1 MSTKVRVSTKPESNP
16 GGLGQTPKKQEDSRT
31 EEAEMNRARDIT
43 AEDNIQKT
51 ITINTVKQVPIS
63 NYTVTQSVAKRAMIL
78 SVALQDCPRQR
89 QRETK
94 ITDWKE
100 TR

>member
-1 MSTKVRVSTKPESNP
+1 
-16 GGLGQTPKKQEDSRT
+16 
-31 EEAEMNRARDIT
+31 MNRARDIT

-63 NYTVTQSVAKRAMIL
+63 NYTVTQSVAERAIIL

-89 QRETK
+89 ETK
-94 ITDWKE
+94 IMDWKE
-100 TR
+100 TS